1 MEDYDDNQLAAKIAE
16 TAGQILLAIQSSG
29 LVNGKAMGAAGDAV
43 ANAFILQMLKHN
55 RPGDALLSEEEAA
68 DPKRLE
74 SRRVWVV
81 DPLDGTREFSEGRSD
96 WAVHVALAIDGVPAA
111 SAVALPGLGQTLTSA
126 APNALKPLSTAK
138 TLRILVSRT
147 RPPAVA
153 LKVAEVLGAELIPM
167 GSAGAKAMAVLRG
180 EADAYL
186 HAEGQYEWDSAAPV
200 GVAHAAG
207 LHVSRIDGS
216 PMLYNQQADPYLPDI
231 LVCRKEVA
239 QSILQA
245 IAQ

>member
-1 MEDYDDNQLAAKIAE
+1 MDNFDDHQLAARIAE
-16 TAGQILLAIQSSG
+16 TAGKILLIIQSSG
-29 LVNGKAMGAAGDAV
+29 LVTGKAMGAAGDAV
-43 ANAFILQMLKHN
+43 ANAFILQMLKHQ
-55 RPGDALLSEEEAA
+55 RPDDALLSEEEAA
-68 DPKRLE
+68 DPKRLA

-81 DPLDGTREFSEGRSD
+81 DPLDGTREFSEQRSD
-96 WAVHVALAIDGVPAA
+96 WAVHVALALDGIPAA
-111 SAVALPGLGQTLTSA
+111 SAVALPGLGQTLTA
-126 APNALKPLSTAK
+126 CAPHGLQPVSTKP
-138 TLRILVSRT
+138 LRILVSRT

-153 LKVAEVLGAELIPM
+153 LKVAALLGAQLVPM

-231 LVCRKEVA
+231 LVCRKEFA
-239 QSILQA
+239 DRLLQA

>member
-1 MEDYDDNQLAAKIAE
+1 MDTFDDNQLAARTAE
-16 TAGQILLAIQSSG
+16 TAGKILLAIQASG
-29 LVNGKAMGAAGDAV
+29 LVTGKAMGAAGDAV
-43 ANAFILQMLKHN
+43 ANAFILQILKHH
-55 RPGDALLSEEEAA
+55 RPDDALLSEEEAA

-74 SRRVWVV
+74 SQRVWVV
-81 DPLDGTREFSEGRSD
+81 DPLDGTREFSERRSD
-96 WAVHVALAIDGVPAA
+96 WAVHVALAVDGIPAA

-126 APNALKPLSTAK
+126 APSGLQPVSSKP
-138 TLRILVSRT
+138 LRILVSRT

-153 LKVAEVLGAELIPM
+153 LKVAELLGAELVPM
-167 GSAGAKAMAVLRG
+167 GSAGAKAMAVLCG

-216 PMLYNQQADPYLPDI
+216 PMRYNQQTDPYLPDI
-231 LVCRKEVA
+231 LVCRKEFA
-239 QSILQA
+239 DRILRA